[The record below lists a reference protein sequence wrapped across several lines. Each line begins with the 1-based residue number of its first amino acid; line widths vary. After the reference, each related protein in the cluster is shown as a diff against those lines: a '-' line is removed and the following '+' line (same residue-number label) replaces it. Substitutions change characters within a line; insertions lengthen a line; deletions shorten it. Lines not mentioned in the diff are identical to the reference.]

1 MRRRLL
7 ASTLGIALVC
17 VAVLGVPLVL
27 LARHQVWTSARDR
40 VREQAA
46 SVATGLEDRLDVG
59 QPVQLEHF
67 LSLMPQRRI
76 IVHPA
81 HGATVVA
88 GAALAGPV
96 LQATVDVSDS
106 RVTVQAAQAPT
117 VTRAREVTLV
127 VIGLAVLATAA
138 AVTLALWQARRV
150 GQPIAELV
158 TRADALGRGAF
169 TAPPLASGV
178 PEIDHVSEVLERSAR
193 QVGMFVEL
201 QREFASDAAHQLRT
215 PLTSIG
221 LHLDEIS
228 SLGSEDVRAEAE
240 EALAQ
245 VERLNTVISSLLAR
259 ARGDSADP
267 TVVDL
272 GQLIHDGT
280 PPWARVLAR
289 RDRQLVID
297 VIPGAR
303 VLARRPHVLSV
314 MGSLL
319 DNAVMHGSGT
329 VTIAVRRNNAV
340 ADMIVRDEGP
350 GVPPELAPHIFDRQV
365 SGNRGTGIGLA
376 LAHALA
382 ASESGTLRLSTRSS
396 AEFVFSLPVTPN
408 TAPSKVSRA

>member
-81 HGATVVA
+81 HGPTVAA
-88 GAALAGPV
+88 GTTPAGPV
-96 LQATVDVSDS
+96 LQATVHVSDS
-106 RVTVQAAQAPT
+106 RVTVQAAQAPV

-150 GQPIAELV
+150 ARPIAELV
-158 TRADALGRGAF
+158 GRADALGRGAF
-169 TAPPLASGV
+169 AGTALASGV

-193 QVGMFVEL
+193 QVGNLVEL

-228 SLGSEDVRAEAE
+228 TLGCEDVRIEAD

-245 VERLNTVISSLLAR
+245 VERLNAVISSLLAR

-272 GQLIHDGT
+272 RELIQDGT
-280 PPWARVLAR
+280 PPWARVLE
-289 RDRQLVID
+289 RDGRQLIVD
-297 VIPGAR
+297 GDRNVR
-303 VLARRPHVLSV
+303 VLARRAHVLSV
-314 MGSLL
+314 MSSLL

-329 VTIAVRRNNAV
+329 VTIAVRRSQDV
-340 ADMIVRDEGP
+340 ANIIVRDEGP

-382 ASESGTLRLSTRSS
+382 AAESGTLRLSEQSP
-396 AEFVFSLPVTPN
+396 AEFVFSLPVARNAGP
-408 TAPSKVSRA
+408 TAEHYT

>member
-17 VAVLGVPLVL
+17 VAVLGVPLAL

-46 SVATGLEDRLDVG
+46 SVATGLEDRLDAG

-88 GAALAGPV
+88 GTALAGPV

-127 VIGLAVLATAA
+127 VIGLAVLAAAA
-138 AVTLALWQARRV
+138 AVALALWQARRV

-158 TRADALGRGAF
+158 SRADALGRGAF
-169 TAPPLASGV
+169 TGTPLASGV

-193 QVGMFVEL
+193 QVGTLVEL

-228 SLGSEDVRAEAE
+228 NLGGEDVGVEAEA
-240 EALAQ
+240 ALAQ
-245 VERLNTVISSLLAR
+245 VERLNTVITSLLAR
-259 ARGDSADP
+259 ARGDSAEP

-272 GQLIHDGT
+272 SQLIQDGS
-280 PPWARVLAR
+280 PAWARVLER
-289 RDRQLVID
+289 RGRRFIID
-297 VIPGAR
+297 VAPGVR
-303 VLARRPHVLSV
+303 VLVRRAHVLSV

-329 VTIAVRRNNAV
+329 VTIAVRRNNEV

-350 GVPPELAPHIFDRQV
+350 GVPPELAAHIFDRQV

-382 ASESGTLRLSTRSS
+382 AAESGTLGLSTHSP
-396 AEFVFSLPVTPN
+396 AEFVFSLPATRN
-408 TAPSKVSRA
+408 TAPTNVPHA